1 MIAGASTNTGHDKQH
16 QQIQKMIISINIIRL
31 IFIFLLLTAGSS
43 VHASEKE
50 RLLFSYIPGVRHVA
64 VRDYAYSPLLY
75 SGVQGMYKVAYS
87 SERPGISDHISFSF
101 AAGNL
106 SNTWDKRMRPVGGT
120 IQTYTFYHA
129 QSDPEEGF
137 HWGWSNHN
145 AFETRDIQD
154 IGNFNNRS
162 EYFTS
167 FGPAMRYRLPFP
179 LFDRSFR
186 VEVLADLQ
194 LLGFK
199 LQSSYVTSTPTGFAE
214 PAYSGME
221 AFLRSIELFYPGN
234 AWNVGI
240 QPSLRYN
247 MKNGNMLC
255 ISYRYEYLWLKG
267 AHITESS
274 SGSWHFGVITRL

>member
-1 MIAGASTNTGHDKQH
+1 MVH
-16 QQIQKMIISINIIRL
+16 RL
-31 IFIFLLLTAGSS
+31 IITCKLVLILLVAGGNLPAQT
-43 VHASEKE
+43 VKKE
-50 RLLFSYIPGVRHVA
+50 HLLHSYIPGIRHAA
-64 VRDYAYSPLLY
+64 VRDYAWSPLLY
-75 SGVQGMYKVAYS
+75 SGIQGAYAIGYS
-87 SERPGISDHISFSF
+87 REGSRISDHISFSF
-101 AAGNL
+101 ATGNL
-106 SNTWDKRMRPVGGT
+106 SNTWGKRMRPVGGT
-120 IQTYTFYHA
+120 IQTHTFYHA
-129 QSDPEEGF
+129 QSDPDEGI

-154 IGNFNNRS
+154 IGNFNDRS
-162 EYFTS
+162 EYVTS
-167 FGPAMRYRLPFP
+167 FGPAMRYRLPFT
-179 LFDRSFR
+179 LFERGFR
-186 VEVLADLQ
+186 VEILADLQ

-199 LQSSYVTSTPTGFAE
+199 LQSSYVTSTPPGFAE

-255 ISYRYEYLWLKG
+255 ISYRYEYCWLKG

>member
-1 MIAGASTNTGHDKQH
+1 MYRNLNTFRS
-16 QQIQKMIISINIIRL
+16 ILILLIMFESIS
-31 IFIFLLLTAGSS
+31 A
-43 VHASEKE
+43 HASEKE
-50 RLLFSYIPGVRHVA
+50 RLLFSYIPGVRHLA
-64 VRDYAYSPLLY
+64 IRDYAYSPLLY
-75 SGVQGMYKVAYS
+75 SGVQGIYKVAYS

-106 SNTWDKRMRPVGGT
+106 SNTWGKRMRPVGGT
-120 IQTYTFYHA
+120 IHTYTFYHA
-129 QSDPEEGF
+129 QSDPGEGI

-162 EYFTS
+162 EYVTS
-167 FGPAMRYRLPFP
+167 FGPAMRYRLPFS
-179 LFDRSFR
+179 LLDRDFR
-186 VEVLADLQ
+186 IEILADVQ

-199 LQSSYVTSTPTGFAE
+199 LQSSYVTSTPPGFAE

-234 AWNVGI
+234 AWNFGV

-255 ISYRYEYLWLKG
+255 INYRYEYLWLKG

-274 SGSWHFGVITRL
+274 SGTWHFGVITRL